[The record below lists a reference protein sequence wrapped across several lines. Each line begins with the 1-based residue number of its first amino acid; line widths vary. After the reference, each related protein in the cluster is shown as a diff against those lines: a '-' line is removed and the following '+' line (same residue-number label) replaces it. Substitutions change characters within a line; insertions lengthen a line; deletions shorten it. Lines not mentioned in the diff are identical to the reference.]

1 MRTPWSLAKR
11 EQFNSV
17 FRQGSGYPGTLVVLR
32 VLRNGLDTSRLG
44 LVVSKRVGGA
54 VQRNRAK
61 RLIREAVKIRALVAG
76 WDVVVIARPG
86 IRSAEYQNVERELQ
100 GLLLRA
106 GVLSADGAGGGCR
119 DKGVPENAF

>member
-1 MRTPWSLAKR
+1 MRKPWSLARR
-11 EQFNSV
+11 EQFACV
-17 FRQGSGYPGTLVVLR
+17 FRQGSGYPGSLVVLR

-44 LVVSKRVGGA
+44 LVVGKKVGGA

-61 RLIREAVKIRALVAG
+61 RFVREAVSIRALEAG

-86 IRSAEYQNVERELQ
+86 IQSAEYQDVERELQ

-106 GVLSADGAGGGCR
+106 GVLSARGEGGHCR
-119 DKGVPENAF
+119 DKGVPENDF